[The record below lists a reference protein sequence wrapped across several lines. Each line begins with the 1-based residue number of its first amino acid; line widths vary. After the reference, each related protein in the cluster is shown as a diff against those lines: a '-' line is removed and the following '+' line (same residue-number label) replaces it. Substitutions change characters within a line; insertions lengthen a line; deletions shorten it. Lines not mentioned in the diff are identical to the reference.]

1 MFPVRVVVETVR
13 DTECVGCA
21 ESGPVLADSYAIVS
35 GHTSLSQLVDTVLA
49 ALGLQQLAY
58 GAKGLYSHFFY
69 SITSIIAR
77 ATPLGRGGNKG
88 YARI

>member
-13 DTECVGCA
+13 EAECVGCA
-21 ESGPVLADSYAIVS
+21 DSGLVLADSYAIVS

-58 GAKGLYSHFFY
+58 GAKGALFFCVVVCLR
-69 SITSIIAR
+69 AR
-77 ATPLGRGGNKG
+77 LA
-88 YARI
+88 